1 MNVLL
6 VGLGRWGENHLRVL
20 SRLGVTLWV
29 ADVSPAR
36 LDWAVRDCVIVV
48 ERGALVADY
57 GASTVTLH
65 RGEHLNRGGVWEAVE
80 TGDMRLAQSVYR
92 EMSERTP
99 RLDVWLDLARSSMRI
114 EAWREA
120 RRAAGEVLAL
130 EPGHA
135 EATEIL
141 AAADRRLL
149 TRAAAPTPT
158 PFIGAHPA
166 GGP

>member
-36 LDWAVRDCVIVV
+36 LDWAVRDCVIVG

-80 TGDMRLAQSVYR
+80 TGKEELPTGREEPLRLELQAFLDACAGRGPNLVPVPEGLR
-92 EMSERTP
+92 ALAVVEAAGRAARLERTVQ
-99 RLDVWLDLARSSMRI
+99 L
-114 EAWREA
+114 
-120 RRAAGEVLAL
+120 
-130 EPGHA
+130 
-135 EATEIL
+135 
-141 AAADRRLL
+141 
-149 TRAAAPTPT
+149 
-158 PFIGAHPA
+158 
-166 GGP
+166 